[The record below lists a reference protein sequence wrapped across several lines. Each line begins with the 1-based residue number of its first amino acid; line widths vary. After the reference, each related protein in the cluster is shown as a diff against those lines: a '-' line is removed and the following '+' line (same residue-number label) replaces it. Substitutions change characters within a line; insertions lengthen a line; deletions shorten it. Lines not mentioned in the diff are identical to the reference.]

1 MEPSSGTEEE
11 LEMISGTEEELE
23 IIPINPPPPEVG
35 SSRNTAAQV
44 HGYIVNLRKLLPLIC
59 AVA

>member
-1 MEPSSGTEEE
+1 MESGSED
-11 LEMISGTEEELE
+11 SGTEEELE

-44 HGYIVNLRKLLPLIC
+44 WIQC
-59 AVA
+59 

>member
-1 MEPSSGTEEE
+1 MESGSED
-11 LEMISGTEEELE
+11 SGTEEELE